1 MFPRVAL
8 KHGQRSCARD
18 RPWPFPLALHDR
30 RGGIENTRQMF
41 RQQMFRHLS
50 SSSGSPPD
58 TATWLPRDP
67 ALIVAG

>member
-8 KHGQRSCARD
+8 EYGQRWCAR
-18 RPWPFPLALHDR
+18 AITSAACSGVHDR
-30 RGGIENTRQMF
+30 RGGRENMLQMF
-41 RQQMFRHLS
+41 WHLS

-67 ALIVAG
+67 APHR